1 MTDGG
6 TRPAHD
12 LKIVEGAVLEMAVE
26 LHPTRLSA
34 EGLLQRIVSKRAD
47 ALEIE
52 TARQAIANLR
62 ESGVFHEHDDG
73 LLEPTRPALR
83 TAGLLTGALG
93 C

>member
-1 MTDGG
+1 MSDSGAWPG
-6 TRPAHD
+6 HD
-12 LKIVEGAVLEMAVE
+12 LRVVESAMLEMAVE
-26 LHPTRLSA
+26 LHPTHLSA

-73 LLEPTRPALR
+73 LLEPTRPTLR